1 MNFKKEVIRTKKKV
15 YWTEKSING
24 NEVHGFSVEND
35 DVASFFGFIVF
46 FLVVLYR
53 LIRFIV
59 KRIIFVGYIIDLFDN
74 YLNKKYNKADI
85 TLQGVKTPCY

>member
-1 MNFKKEVIRTKKKV
+1 MNFKKEVIRMKKKV

-24 NEVHGFSVEND
+24 NEVHGSSVEND
-35 DVASFFGFIVF
+35 DVASFLGFIVF

-59 KRIIFVGYIIDLFDN
+59 KRIIFVGYIIIKVLISYVN
-74 YLNKKYNKADI
+74 SKK
-85 TLQGVKTPCY
+85 VKGN